1 MITTLN
7 RQNLLRFD
15 AVPTK
20 EQMRLAIA
28 QALSLPSIY
37 NSPVIVLDFEVGD
50 DGKITGRFKDADRP
64 RVFSFEILDDIRF
77 SPFKPGRLDNEEGWE
92 DFSLGYSFRFD
103 TPGGAKKKPQCVK
116 PTSYNCGKSCIN
128 IKKNCRCNP
137 DDAQSKDRIDKLKSL
152 AKDFKKGQEGG
163 GKQKESKVSESKDKK
178 LSYSN
183 FESDFEDLYFEE
195 KRKQELKGVV
205 AIKRRQMLDIAEGKY
220 NVPREQLEDYFEK
233 LKDNKKIFSV
243 MEKGEEL
250 LSWVGVQTPKKQ
262 GKQPKAK
269 SSKTK
274 DLVAG
279 QKAIKEK
286 QISYAKFEIDFK
298 EFYNEEKRKQELQGV
313 VAIKRNKLLDDY
325 AKKNGISRQQL
336 DSHFESLKTNGK
348 VFSVKEKGEE
358 LFQWN

>member
-1 MITTLN
+1 
-7 RQNLLRFD
+7 
-15 AVPTK
+15 
-20 EQMRLAIA
+20 
-28 QALSLPSIY
+28 
-37 NSPVIVLDFEVGD
+37 
-50 DGKITGRFKDADRP
+50 
-64 RVFSFEILDDIRF
+64 
-77 SPFKPGRLDNEEGWE
+77 
-92 DFSLGYSFRFD
+92 
-103 TPGGAKKKPQCVK
+103 
-116 PTSYNCGKSCIN
+116 
-128 IKKNCRCNP
+128 
-137 DDAQSKDRIDKLKSL
+137 
-152 AKDFKKGQEGG
+152 
-163 GKQKESKVSESKDKK
+163 
-178 LSYSN
+178 
-183 FESDFEDLYFEE
+183 
-195 KRKQELKGVV
+195 
-205 AIKRRQMLDIAEGKY
+205 
-220 NVPREQLEDYFEK
+220 
-233 LKDNKKIFSV
+233 